1 MLQNE
6 VYFGTSGLLLPV
18 PNKQFYPEEFKEK
31 SRLNYYGSLMNS
43 IEINS
48 SFYKI
53 PQAKTVQRWSESVP
67 ENFRFTF
74 KLWREIT
81 HNKGLVYRDQDVFR
95 FMEVISATGDKK
107 GSLLV
112 QFPPSVTYGNRFQV
126 EKLIDLIKT
135 ADPSDQWDIAVE
147 FRHPGWYRE
156 ETADML
162 ADRKIAIVLHDK
174 SPAVTPFNFHESNFI
189 YLRFHGPGGDYR
201 GNYDDATLAEYAGYI
216 REWVE
221 DGKRVYV
228 YFNNT
233 VGNALQNLNDLRDLV
248 LQD

>member
-18 PNKQFYPEEFKEK
+18 PNKQFYPKEFQEK
-31 SRLNYYGSLMNS
+31 SRLSYYGSLMNS
-43 IEINS
+43 IEVNS

-53 PQAKTVQRWSESVP
+53 PLAGTVQRWAESVP

-81 HNKGLVYRDQDVFR
+81 HGKALVYRDEDVFR
-95 FMEVISATGDKK
+95 FMEVIAAAGDKK

-112 QFPPSVTYGNRFQV
+112 QFPPSVTYSTIFQV
-126 EKLIDLIKT
+126 ERLLDLIRI
-135 ADPSDQWDIAVE
+135 ADPSNQWDTALE

-156 ETADML
+156 GTADML
-162 ADRKIAIVLHDK
+162 ISKGAGIVLHDK
-174 SPAVTPFNFHESNFI
+174 SPAVTPFNFHESDFV
-189 YLRFHGPGGDYR
+189 YLRFHGPDGDYK
-201 GNYDDATLAEYAGYI
+201 GSYDDATLAEYAEYI
-216 REWVE
+216 REWYE
-221 DGKRVYV
+221 QGKRVYV

-233 VGNALQNLNDLRDLV
+233 IGNALQNLNDLRDLV